1 MSPACEDI
9 KVQVVLQFGV
19 CRGLRE
25 VFLSQYGRGYPSEIV
40 SEFEPK
46 PGPRGAT
53 ARTRRG
59 ARIDVRAG
67 TWAVLTYVR
76 QDRWVA
82 DQASLDMDTKR
93 CSHFLVREEGNHSRE
108 EGWYLLRGL
117 ESAML
122 SFDFRHLPTELI
134 YDEHYRLAIFVR
146 PSRCVEEECDAARN
160 FLGPKERY
168 PCRQPIHL
176 SNWC

>member
-1 MSPACEDI
+1 MASSRDHVVSTQVLRFNLCLRSVGRTDGEVHQPEDAPAEAFCPWYVDRRAP
-9 KVQVVLQFGV
+9 FN
-19 CRGLRE
+19 
-25 VFLSQYGRGYPSEIV
+25 FYPD
-40 SEFEPK
+40 
-46 PGPRGAT
+46 A
-53 ARTRRG
+53 AL
-59 ARIDVRAG
+59 RAG

-82 DQASLDMDTKR
+82 DQASLNMDLKR